1 MRHQSESNS
10 NGDNIKSN
18 RKDNCNDL
26 KKDKSTS
33 INHNYAENHPSQVD
47 CPQPN
52 QASQPSKRAKMML
65 NAAMNPSQD
74 IMKKEK
80 KNLFTNTNNILQNKL
95 SNFALASRNNL
106 EKNINSL
113 NANGSKNDRNHENIN
128 NSNNNNFLKK
138 STKIITK
145 KYDCLICKNVALEP
159 CAARCGHICC
169 ESCWLRWLKVK
180 ETCPLCRAPTLLD
193 QIKKNRKK
201 SIESVQSVCH

>member
-1 MRHQSESNS
+1 MDSWPHLTSFLLFYLADWLDSVEGNPLGLDDFQH
-10 NGDNIKSN
+10 K
-18 RKDNCNDL
+18 CNL
-26 KKDKSTS
+26 LMLISLFSSRYKKDKSTS
-33 INHNYAENHPSQVD
+33 INYNYAENHPSQVD

-169 ESCWLRWLKVK
+169 ESCSIYFVK
-180 ETCPLCRAPTLLD
+180 YY
-193 QIKKNRKK
+193 
-201 SIESVQSVCH
+201 SYW